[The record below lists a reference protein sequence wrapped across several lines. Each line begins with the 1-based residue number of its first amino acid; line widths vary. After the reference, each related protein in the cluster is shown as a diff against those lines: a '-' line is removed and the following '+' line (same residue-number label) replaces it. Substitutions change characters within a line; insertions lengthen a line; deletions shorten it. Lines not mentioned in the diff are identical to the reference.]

1 MWSCLQ
7 FTISNLLPL
16 PVHLYKHFSYISEA
30 SEVLKETFPLK
41 LSREQLT
48 DLLKLSAQVD
58 SLKTG

>member
-1 MWSCLQ
+1 M
-7 FTISNLLPL
+7 
-16 PVHLYKHFSYISEA
+16 HLYKHFSYISEA